1 MNSKLILYGII
12 FLGPI
17 RKLHKVIDHRLSK
30 IFGHDDL
37 KQKIKQF
44 SQRTA
49 FRRRR
54 IQLGLE
60 TEADSNLINMCH
72 MIFMGNPGVGKTE
85 IARCMSGTVV
95 VHKIFWSVQTFLKIL
110 ILILMYLI
118 CLRFPKNDIICNQND
133 VT

>member
-1 MNSKLILYGII
+1 MMNSKLILYGII

-37 KQKIKQF
+37 KHKIKQF
-44 SQRTA
+44 AQRTA
-49 FRRRR
+49 FRRQR

-95 VHKIFWSVQTFLKIL
+95 VYKIFWSVQTFLKNFDSHLDVLNVLKIS
-110 ILILMYLI
+110 
-118 CLRFPKNDIICNQND
+118 QN
-133 VT
+133 